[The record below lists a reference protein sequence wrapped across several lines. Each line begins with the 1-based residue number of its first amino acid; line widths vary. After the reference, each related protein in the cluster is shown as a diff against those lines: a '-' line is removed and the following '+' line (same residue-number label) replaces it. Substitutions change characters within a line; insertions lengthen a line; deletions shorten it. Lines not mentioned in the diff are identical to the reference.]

1 MEGTACPVCFIEFS
15 ATQLESH
22 VNTHFS
28 SPPPPTQ
35 PRELKR
41 RRISEESPLR
51 RSSNEKTSEES
62 LPCPIPGCQFFVSQS
77 EWDEHIAL
85 HELQEEMV

>member
-1 MEGTACPVCFIEFS
+1 MEGTACPVCFIEFF
-15 ATQLESH
+15 APQLESH
-22 VNTHFS
+22 VNMHFS
-28 SPPPPTQ
+28 SPPAPS
-35 PRELKR
+35 RELKR
-41 RRISEESPLR
+41 RRISEESPL